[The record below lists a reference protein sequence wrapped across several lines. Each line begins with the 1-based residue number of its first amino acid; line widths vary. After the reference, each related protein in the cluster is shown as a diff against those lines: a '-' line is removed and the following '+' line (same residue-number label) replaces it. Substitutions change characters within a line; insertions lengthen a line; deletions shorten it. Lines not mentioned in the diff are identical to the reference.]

1 MPGCTPQ
8 MGWFRQSVAITRK
21 LGLCSASVAVHWQQW
36 EPLWMGR
43 RGAFNGF
50 YCAMGPPDLLLD
62 KFDIKLKARTH
73 SRKCSTPEDWNF
85 CCALLCLPTRKFSFT
100 VTCPSVGASL
110 CLSFYLIRG
119 MDYFQIPVC
128 TGPERMGR
136 RSSLKDSAYSAKAME
151 DITGDTA
158 TPKRYQN

>member
-62 KFDIKLKARTH
+62 KFDYQVKSQNSFKKMLNTRGL
-73 SRKCSTPEDWNF
+73 EF
-85 CCALLCLPTRKFSFT
+85 LLCAFVFAYQEIFLHCNMSICGCLFVPFFLPHQGNGLLSD
-100 VTCPSVGASL
+100 TCL
-110 CLSFYLIRG
+110 HR
-119 MDYFQIPVC
+119 
-128 TGPERMGR
+128 T
-136 RSSLKDSAYSAKAME
+136 
-151 DITGDTA
+151 
-158 TPKRYQN
+158 